1 MIVRTKLAIPRIRGA
16 LVPRPRLTHKLNE
29 GLNARL
35 TSISGPSGYGKTT
48 ALSQWARLASL
59 PVAWISLDRQDN
71 DWIAFWSGL
80 TAAVETV
87 APGFGHSV
95 LPLVKEGP
103 SSVPASASASASA
116 SALAAAS
123 SSEPAIKALLN
134 ELCELEG
141 ELAIVLDDFQFIEL
155 STVHRSWAYFVERL
169 PDDVHLYVASRVD
182 STIPTARLLARGELH
197 RVTTD
202 DLRFDADEGRVFF
215 ESKKE
220 LALSGEQASALVR
233 QTEGWISGL
242 QLAAISLRRTSDP
255 ASFIRQFSGR
265 QQQIA
270 DYLLEEVYRD
280 LDEPL
285 RAFLLETSVL
295 ARMNPPL
302 CEAVTG
308 RSDCRE
314 LLARLEQLNLFL
326 IPLDEERHWYR
337 YHHLLSDFLRNLYAG
352 TDPEGWAA
360 AHARAARA
368 LEGQSF
374 VEEAGEHYLEGRMYE
389 DAVRLIERHLPD
401 LIRSRGATLSRWV
414 LRLPE
419 GCLEGKPMAEM
430 FYLLLL
436 TGSGQK
442 ELAARKIG
450 EARARYEALQGTM
463 DETAWRSVMGNLY
476 FLSGVACYLLK
487 DLDGVTAYFELAERL
502 FPEARLLRSV
512 SFNNNHVL
520 DEFDDHMGYLNDYH
534 AALEFMDRWLG
545 VWGENLDHPFVL
557 SLQTSFSKLLYEW
570 NRLAEAEAC
579 VRRLLGRSDTPPVAR
594 TLFYLYGSAS
604 RILQAR
610 GHTAEAADL
619 LVQLRAHVDS
629 PDYDLYM
636 RRIGAEEACL
646 HLRQD
651 RPELA
656 ARWLAQCGMS
666 HADEVSLGSVAE
678 HLALAKVLA
687 ACGREADALELAER
701 LYALLCREDRL
712 RDRVQ
717 ALLAQC
723 AALRGLGR
731 TDEALVRLDTSL
743 RLAEPQGFVRSFVDE
758 GEGMAELLA
767 AYVETEARGKTGAFA
782 YARRLLQVLAEGAAG
797 RPAADGV
804 AARGATN
811 SDGAGRPTA
820 REAAA
825 REAMD
830 SDGAGRPAA
839 REAAAR
845 EAMDS
850 DGAGRPT
857 AREAAARGAMGSD
870 GAGRPAAHE
879 AAARGAM
886 DSDGAGR
893 PAAHGAAEGSGAA
906 GRGKTAGSGSAA
918 KRGGMPKAAGAA
930 RRVETAEDG
939 ETSGERLLVSCF
951 GRFKVSGPDGREVR
965 WRTSKAEELL
975 AYLVHHRGEAV
986 DRYRIM
992 DALWDD
998 DSAKTSAN
1006 LHTTVHLLRKTL
1018 GGIGIEGVVQHNRG
1032 FYRVDTDILECDYL
1046 TFEAW
1051 VSAGIPLTLDNIDRC
1066 EAIAKLYAGPYLSD
1080 NGYHW
1085 SDPIGKSLENEFL
1098 ALLLQIY
1105 DYYFEDGN
1113 YPAAIAVMKRALKHA
1128 AWREDVHVRLIQAYL
1143 ANKDR
1148 IAALKQYDALKRML
1162 RVEYRL
1168 EPGDEAKRLLNL
1180 R

>member
-1 MIVRTKLAIPRIRGA
+1 MIVRTKLAIPQLRSA
-16 LVPRPRLTHKLNE
+16 PVPRPRLMRKLNE

-35 TSISGPSGYGKTT
+35 TLVSGQSGYGKTT
-48 ALSQWARLASL
+48 ALSQWAREANL
-59 PVAWISLDRQDN
+59 PVAWLSLDRQDN
-71 DWIAFWSGL
+71 DWIAFWSGV
-80 TAAVETV
+80 TAAIETV
-87 APGFGHSV
+87 APGFGASV
-95 LPLVKEGP
+95 MPLVKEGP
-103 SSVPASASASASA
+103 SS
-116 SALAAAS
+116 AAAS
-123 SSEPAIKALLN
+123 VSASTPAWSSEPAIKALLN
-134 ELCELEG
+134 ALHDLAG
-141 ELAIVLDDFQFIEL
+141 ELAIVLDDYQFIEL
-155 STVHRSWAYFVERL
+155 PAIHRSWAYFVERL
-169 PDDVHLYVASRVD
+169 PDTVYLYVASRVD
-182 STIPTARLLARGELH
+182 PAIPTARLLARQELR

-215 ESKKE
+215 ELKAG
-220 LALSGEQASALVR
+220 LALTGEQTSALVR

-242 QLAAISLRRTSDP
+242 QLAAISLGRSPDP

-265 QQQIA
+265 QQHIS
-270 DYLLEEVYRD
+270 DYLLEEVLRD
-280 LDEPL
+280 LEEPL
-285 RAFLLETSVL
+285 QAFLRETSVL
-295 ARMNPPL
+295 ARMNPQL

-308 RSDCRE
+308 RTDCRA

-337 YHHLLSDFLRNLYAG
+337 YHHLLSDFLRNQFAG

-368 LEGQSF
+368 LEGQGF
-374 VEEAGEHYLEGRMYE
+374 VEEAGEHYLEGRQYG

-442 ELAARKIG
+442 ELAACKIG
-450 EARARYEALQGTM
+450 EARVRYEALQGAM

-545 VWGENLDHPFVL
+545 VWGDNLAHPFVL

-570 NRLAEAEAC
+570 NRLEEAEAC

-594 TLFYLYGSAS
+594 TLLYLYGSAS

-610 GHTAEAADL
+610 GRPAEASDL

-646 HLRQD
+646 RLRQG
-651 RPELA
+651 RPDQA
-656 ARWLAQCGMS
+656 AQWLAQCGMS

-678 HLALAKVLA
+678 QLALAKVLA
-687 ACGREADALELAER
+687 ACGREAEALDLAER

-731 TDEALVRLDTSL
+731 TDEALVRLDTAL

-767 AYVETEARGKTGAFA
+767 AYAGTEARGNAGAFA
-782 YARRLLQVLAEGAAG
+782 YARRLLQAVADEMAG
-797 RPAADGV
+797 RMAVRAAADGD
-804 AARGATN
+804 GADRPTVRETADGDGAG
-811 SDGAGRPTA
+811 SPAVRETADGDGAGRQTV
-820 REAAA
+820 REAA
-825 REAMD
+825 D
-830 SDGAGRPAA
+830 GDGAGSPG
-839 REAAAR
+839 E
-845 EAMDS
+845 S
-850 DGAGRPT
+850 
-857 AREAAARGAMGSD
+857 RGA
-870 GAGRPAAHE
+870 AVRAQAAV
-879 AAARGAM
+879 RGAAKT
-886 DSDGAGR
+886 G
-893 PAAHGAAEGSGAA
+893 GAAERTQTTGDDG
-906 GRGKTAGSGSAA
+906 TYD
-918 KRGGMPKAAGAA
+918 GMLS
-930 RRVETAEDG
+930 VN
-939 ETSGERLLVSCF
+939 CF
-951 GRFKVSGPDGREVR
+951 GRFKVSDPDGREVR

-998 DSAKTSAN
+998 DSTKTSAN

-1018 GGIGIEGVVQHNRG
+1018 GSIGIKDVVQHNRG
-1032 FYRVDTDILECDYL
+1032 FYRVDTDILDCDYL

-1051 VSAGIPLTLDNIDRC
+1051 VSAGMSLTEDNIDRC

-1105 DYYFEDGN
+1105 DYYMGDGN